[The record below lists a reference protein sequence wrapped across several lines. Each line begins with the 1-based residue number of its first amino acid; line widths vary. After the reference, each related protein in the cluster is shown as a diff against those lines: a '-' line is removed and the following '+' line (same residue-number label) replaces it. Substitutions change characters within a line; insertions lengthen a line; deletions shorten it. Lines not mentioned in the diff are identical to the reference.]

1 MERHRRRRPRDDQ
14 GNRLL
19 RMRELVEATGVPK
32 STILHYVKEGLL
44 PEPLKTSPNM
54 AYYPPNSVER
64 VRFIKT
70 VQSSHRL
77 PLAKIKSL
85 LVWRDQGQDI
95 TLRLELVQEI
105 FGQMDG
111 PLLDKTA
118 FLEATGLAPMQLR
131 ELLRVGLML
140 PLESGRFDG
149 EDVAMGV
156 IYAAGL
162 AQGVTVEE
170 MAFYSRLGKQIVDE
184 EIALRRRLTSHL
196 PDEADAGETLRL
208 VRAAR
213 ATRSYVI
220 DRLFQHRVAKAR
232 SLKDEELPS

>member
-1 MERHRRRRPRDDQ
+1 MGRHRRRRPRDDQ
-14 GNRLL
+14 GNPLL

-32 STILHYVKEGLL
+32 STILHYVREGLL
-44 PEPLKTSPNM
+44 PEPIKTSPNM
-54 AYYPPNSVER
+54 AYYRPESVER

-70 VQSSHRL
+70 VQNSHRL

-95 TLRLELVQEI
+95 TLRLELIQGI
-105 FGQMDG
+105 FGQVEG
-111 PLLDKTA
+111 PLLERTA
-118 FLEATGLAPMQLR
+118 FLNATGLSPIQLD
-131 ELLRVGLML
+131 ELLHARLIL
-140 PLESGRFDG
+140 PLESDRFDR

-156 IYAAGL
+156 IYAASL
-162 AQGVTVEE
+162 AQGVKVEDV
-170 MAFYSRLGKQIVDE
+170 AFYSTLGKQLVDE
-184 EIALRRRLTSHL
+184 EMALRRRLTSHL
-196 PDEADAGETLRL
+196 PDEADAGRTLRL

-232 SLKDEELPS
+232 DLKDEELLS